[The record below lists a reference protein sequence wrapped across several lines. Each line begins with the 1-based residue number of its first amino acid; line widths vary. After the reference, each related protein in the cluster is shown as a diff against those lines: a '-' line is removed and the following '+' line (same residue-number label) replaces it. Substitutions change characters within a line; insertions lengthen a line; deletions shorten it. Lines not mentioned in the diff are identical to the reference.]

1 MGMVTAAVS
10 RPDLL
15 VQWGEARCP
24 SDFSVC
30 RAHLGRRVERQISAW
45 EVCGRLEH
53 CLSNKLPGDGDAGVP
68 GPVCVEL
75 VAL

>member
-1 MGMVTAAVS
+1 MGLVTAAVS

-53 CLSNKLPGDGDAGVP
+53 CLSNKLQVMEMLASLDQFASS
-68 GPVCVEL
+68 
-75 VAL
+75 